1 MQRPS
6 GASIQRAWFKS
17 GGDAVAQQGRWMRNF
32 PGIAAEILDTNSA
45 SGQYTVAAGAHQ
57 RVNTDGLVAA
67 YRKLWSLDATTLRQD
82 RDSPYCD
89 VETYL
94 KYVRTRAEAV
104 PHLPCVWAALNDATL
119 LVHNVRTPTMR
130 AVHGDATTSNAV
142 THHDGTVRLIDFSV
156 SPTVPDP
163 AIDQAKLIFSYFG
176 FDHDDSRGLP
186 QLLQLLG
193 LGNEIVPL
201 KYAGDVRFY
210 FLTHIVRV
218 GSREPEREEFLER
231 AYSYACL

>member
-6 GASIQRAWFKS
+6 GASVQRAWFKS
-17 GGDAVAQQGRWMRNF
+17 GGDSVAQQGRWMRNF

-45 SGQYTVAAGAHQ
+45 SGQYTVAAGVSQ
-57 RVNTDGLVAA
+57 RVNLGQLVAA
-67 YRKLWSLDATTLRQD
+67 YRKLWSIDATALGQD

-89 VETYL
+89 LGGYL
-94 KYVRTRAEAV
+94 AYVKTRASVV
-104 PHLPCVWAALNDATL
+104 PHLGCVQHAMKEAAHLARS
-119 LVHNVRTPTMR
+119 VWSPRMR
-130 AVHGDATTSNAV
+130 AVHGDATASNAV

-156 SPTVPDP
+156 APTVPDP

-176 FDHDDSRGLP
+176 FDSDDSVGLP
-186 QLLQLLG
+186 QLQQLLG
-193 LGNEIVPL
+193 LGPKPL
-201 KYAGDVRFY
+201 SDEPTLRFY

-218 GSREPEREEFLER
+218 GSREPEREVFLEK